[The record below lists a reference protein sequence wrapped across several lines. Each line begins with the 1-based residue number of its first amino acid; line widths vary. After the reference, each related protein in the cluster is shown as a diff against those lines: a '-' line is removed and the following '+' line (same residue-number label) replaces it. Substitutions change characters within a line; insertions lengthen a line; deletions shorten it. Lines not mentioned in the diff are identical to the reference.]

1 MMVAISKSDNA
12 ERPRDVEYIDG
23 YIELLRTAK
32 DGDSLRQIDMMSIAS
47 ILDSVKSL
55 LLTTNAAEYLHI
67 ERPDE

>member
-1 MMVAISKSDNA
+1 MIATTSKSNNA

>member
-1 MMVAISKSDNA
+1 MIVAISKSDNA
-12 ERPRDVEYIDG
+12 GQPRDVEYIDG